1 MIEHSYHDSY
11 DAPQLQQRIGQNIK
25 HAREQVGMTL
35 IELAAQTNLGKSTIS
50 TIERGEGNPTIDT
63 LWKLAGAL
71 GVSYGELISGVNVSP
86 ASGAGANEIVAEL
99 IDTQLGAKRI
109 ETYIMQFQPHAQRHA
124 DAHTSGVQE
133 HIVVLSGALRVG
145 RSDHVAL
152 IEVGQSHTFAADT
165 AHVYEASEAGARIL
179 VCVMYPSVSE

>member
-1 MIEHSYHDSY
+1 MFLY
-11 DAPQLQQRIGQNIK
+11 GF
-25 HAREQVGMTL
+25 MF
-35 IELAAQTNLGKSTIS
+35 
-50 TIERGEGNPTIDT
+50 ERGEGNPTIDT

-71 GVSYGELISGVNVSP
+71 GVSCAELISGVNVSP

-99 IDTQLGAKRI
+99 IDTQLGAKRV
-109 ETYIMQFQPHAQRHA
+109 ETYIMQFQPHTQRHA
-124 DAHTSGVQE
+124 DAHTAGVQE

-145 RSDHVAL
+145 RADHVAL

-165 AHVYEASEAGARIL
+165 AHVYEASEACARIL